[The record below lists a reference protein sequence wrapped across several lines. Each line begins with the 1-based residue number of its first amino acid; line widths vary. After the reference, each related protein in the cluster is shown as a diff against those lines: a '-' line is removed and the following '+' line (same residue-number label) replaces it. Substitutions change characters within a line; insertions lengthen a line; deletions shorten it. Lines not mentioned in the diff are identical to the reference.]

1 MRLGHPTREKLDMD
15 WSIARGSDSPFP
27 YTLDPIWKNL
37 KMNIEQKQSTQAIW
51 LCCVESRSNPRV

>member
-1 MRLGHPTREKLDMD
+1 MRSGHPTREKLDMD

-37 KMNIEQKQSTQAIW
+37 KMNTLNRNKAHKPFGFA
-51 LCCVESRSNPRV
+51 V